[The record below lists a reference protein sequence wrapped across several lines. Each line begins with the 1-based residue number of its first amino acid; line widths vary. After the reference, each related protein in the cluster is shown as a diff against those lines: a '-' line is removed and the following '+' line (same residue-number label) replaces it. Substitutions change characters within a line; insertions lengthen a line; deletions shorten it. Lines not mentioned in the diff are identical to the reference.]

1 MEDKGRPPIKIAG
14 PYGDLSDDFHE
25 LLLLFA
31 ETKAAK
37 RARARGWEADG
48 DLGQIMGEIRRAVS
62 VSVVR
67 AHSLCLLE
75 RLAYLGPGAR
85 AAGQRRQL
93 ALQLEEGR
101 RREVQ
106 AYRLA
111 RAARGTRR
119 VGRAFV
125 P

>member
-1 MEDKGRPPIKIAG
+1 MELVTN
-14 PYGDLSDDFHE
+14 LSDDFHE

-37 RARARGWEADG
+37 KARARGWDSEG

-93 ALQLEEGR
+93 TLQLEERR

-111 RAARGTRR
+111 RAARGIRR